1 MEIANLLFNVLLFN
15 VLLFNVGL
23 TTNGRVTGTMES
35 YYRANGELSAPKAAY
50 IHVPFCHSR
59 CPYCSFTVVA
69 NRLDLV
75 DRYVEAVTRELA
87 SLGHPRIVN
96 TIFIGGGTPTLL
108 PRDPMVRL
116 FEVIRRWL
124 PLAYN
129 GEWSIE
135 ANPQDIDRNL
145 CFLLRDQGINRIS
158 LGGQSFNTA
167 KLKMLGRDHTGD
179 QLASSIDIASQYFN
193 EVSVD
198 LIFGVPGEDMQVWKS
213 DLQTATS
220 RGVNHLSTYGLTY
233 EKGAHYWSQLQKG
246 QIVAV
251 VEETELEMY
260 LYAINTLTQHGMN
273 HYEVSNFA
281 KPGSECLHN
290 QTYWQGDAWL
300 GFGPGA
306 AAFVD
311 GTRTVNHRS
320 TLNYLQRME
329 NGQSPVAESHT
340 LDWSTRT
347 RERFIFGMRQL
358 KGVQWSS
365 LANSG
370 EPPSVEA
377 ISQQLTKHI
386 ALGFIEWHDG
396 HVRLTPQGLPI
407 SDSLWLD
414 YW

>member
-1 MEIANLLFNVLLFN
+1 MKIDYSTSEH
-15 VLLFNVGL
+15 
-23 TTNGRVTGTMES
+23 
-35 YYRANGELSAPKAAY
+35 LSSPKAAY
-50 IHVPFCHSR
+50 IHVPFCHAR

-75 DRYVEAVTRELA
+75 DRYIEAITRELTA
-87 SLGHPRIVN
+87 LGHTQTVN

-108 PRDPMVRL
+108 PREPLVRL
-116 FEVIRRWL
+116 FQAIRRWI
-124 PLAYN
+124 PLADD

-135 ANPQDIDRNL
+135 ANPQDVDRNL
-145 CFLLRDQGINRIS
+145 CLLLRDQGINRIS
-158 LGGQSFNTA
+158 LGGQSFDTA

-179 QLASSIDIASQYFN
+179 HLAGAIDIASHWFN

-198 LIFGVPGEDMQVWKS
+198 LIFGVPGEDMPVWKS
-213 DLQTATS
+213 DLHTAVS
-220 RGVNHLSTYGLTY
+220 CGVSHLSTYGLTY
-233 EKGAHYWSQLQKG
+233 EKGAQYWAQLQKG

-251 VEETELEMY
+251 AEETELEMY
-260 LYAINTLTQHGMN
+260 LYAIEYLTHHGMN

-290 QTYWQGDAWL
+290 QTYWQGDSWL

-306 AAFVD
+306 AAYID
-311 GTRTVNHRS
+311 GTRSVNHRS
-320 TLNYLQRME
+320 TLKYLQRME
-329 NGQSPVAESHT
+329 AGQSPVAESQT

-358 KGVQWSS
+358 KGVDWSS

-370 EPPSVEA
+370 EPQAVDA
-377 ISQQLTKHI
+377 IAQQIPKHI
-386 ALGFIEWHDG
+386 KLGFLEWYEG
-396 HVRLTPQGLPI
+396 HIRLTPQGLPI

>member
-1 MEIANLLFNVLLFN
+1 
-15 VLLFNVGL
+15 
-23 TTNGRVTGTMES
+23 MES
-35 YYRANGELSAPKAAY
+35 IHSASEHLSTPQAAY
-50 IHVPFCHSR
+50 VHVPFCHSR

-75 DRYVEAVTRELA
+75 DRYVEAITRELKT
-87 SLGHPRIVN
+87 LGTPHSMS

-108 PRDPMVRL
+108 PRDSMLRL
-116 FEVIRRWL
+116 FEAIRCWL
-124 PLAYN
+124 PIVDG

-135 ANPQDIDRNL
+135 ANPQDVDRDL
-145 CFLLRDQGINRIS
+145 CLLLRDHGINRIS
-158 LGGQSFNTA
+158 LGGQSFDLA

-179 QLASSIDIASQYFN
+179 QLARSIDIASQWFS

-213 DLQTATS
+213 DLQMATS
-220 RGVNHLSTYGLTY
+220 RNVSHLSTYGLTY

-246 QIVAV
+246 QIVPVA
-251 VEETELEMY
+251 EETELEMY
-260 LYAINTLTQHGMN
+260 LYAIETLTQNGMN

-290 QTYWQGDAWL
+290 QTYWKGDAWL

-306 AAFVD
+306 AAFVA

-320 TLNYLQRME
+320 TLKYLQRME
-329 NGQSPVAESHT
+329 TGQSPIAESQS

-358 KGVQWSS
+358 KGVEWSS
-365 LANSG
+365 LVHTG
-370 EPPSVEA
+370 EPQAVEA
-377 ISQQLTKHI
+377 IAQQIPKHI
-386 ALGFIEWHDG
+386 ALGFLEWNG
-396 HVRLTPQGLPI
+396 GQIRLTPQGLPI

>member
-1 MEIANLLFNVLLFN
+1 
-15 VLLFNVGL
+15 
-23 TTNGRVTGTMES
+23 MES
-35 YYRANGELSAPKAAY
+35 YDNVSEHLPTPKAAY
-50 IHVPFCHSR
+50 VHVPFCHSR

-75 DRYVEAVTRELA
+75 DRYVEALTREL
-87 SLGHPRIVN
+87 STLGRPHTVD
-96 TIFIGGGTPTLL
+96 TIFIGGGTPTVL
-108 PRDPMVRL
+108 PREPMVGL
-116 FEVIRRWL
+116 LEAIHRWL
-124 PLAYN
+124 PLADD

-135 ANPQDIDRNL
+135 ANPQDVNSDL
-145 CFLLRDQGINRIS
+145 CLLLRDHGINRIS
-158 LGGQSFNTA
+158 LGGQSFETA
-167 KLKMLGRDHTGD
+167 KLKMLGRDHSGD
-179 QLASSIDIASQYFN
+179 QLAHSIDIASQWFD

-213 DLQTATS
+213 DLQMATS
-220 RGVNHLSTYGLTY
+220 HRVSHVSTYGLTY

-251 VEETELEMY
+251 AEETELEMY
-260 LYAINTLTQHGMN
+260 LYAIETLTQHGMQ

-290 QTYWQGDAWL
+290 QTYWQGNAWL

-311 GTRTVNHRS
+311 GTRSVNHRS
-320 TLNYLQRME
+320 TLRYLQLME
-329 NGQSPVAESHT
+329 TGQSPVAESQT

-358 KGVQWSS
+358 KGVEWSS
-365 LANSG
+365 LVNSG
-370 EPPSVEA
+370 EPQSVEA
-377 ISQQLTKHI
+377 IALQLPKHI
-386 ALGFIEWHDG
+386 TLGFMEWHEG
-396 HVRLTPQGLPI
+396 HIRLTPQGLPI

>member
-1 MEIANLLFNVLLFN
+1 
-15 VLLFNVGL
+15 
-23 TTNGRVTGTMES
+23 MES
-35 YYRANGELSAPKAAY
+35 HPSASEHLSTPKAAY

-75 DRYVEAVTRELA
+75 DRYVEAVTRELTTI
-87 SLGHPRIVN
+87 GRPHEVN

-108 PRDPMVRL
+108 PREPMVRFL
-116 FEVIRRWL
+116 EAIRRWL
-124 PLAYN
+124 PLADN

-135 ANPQDIDRNL
+135 ANPQDVDRDL
-145 CFLLRDQGINRIS
+145 CQLLSDQGINRIS
-158 LGGQSFNTA
+158 LGGQSFDAA
-167 KLKMLGRDHTGD
+167 KLKTLGRDHTGD
-179 QLASSIDIASQYFN
+179 QLASAIDTASQWFN

-213 DLQTATS
+213 DLQSATT
-220 RGVNHLSTYGLTY
+220 RGVSHLSAYGLTY

-251 VEETELEMY
+251 SEEIELEMY
-260 LYAINTLTQHGMN
+260 LYAIETLTQHGMN

-281 KPGSECLHN
+281 KPGSECTHN
-290 QTYWQGDAWL
+290 QTYWQGNAWF

-311 GTRTVNHRS
+311 GTRSVNHRS
-320 TLNYLQRME
+320 TIKYLQRME
-329 NGQSPVAESHT
+329 TGQSPVAESQT

-358 KGVQWSS
+358 KGVDWNS
-365 LANSG
+365 LASSG
-370 EPPSVEA
+370 EPQSIEDIA
-377 ISQQLTKHI
+377 QQIPKHI
-386 ALGFIEWHDG
+386 ALGFIEWHEG
-396 HVRLTPQGLPI
+396 NIRLTPQGLPI